1 MKACWILCVVT
12 TLSATAA
19 WAESPLKSLQFEQ
32 QKQLVLKAV
41 KEKCAPKTALS
52 DTDFAN
58 KNEVKSFGLLNS
70 KLGYKQRFNKVDV
83 DVFLA
88 GNNLTNQINYT
99 FLFYGNSIND
109 SDKDNQY
116 LDPTVFTDVN
126 PGPNKAYFF
135 TGFNVKYNF

>member
-1 MKACWILCVVT
+1 MKACWILCLVT

-58 KNEVKSFGLLNS
+58 KILASQANQEYIREATLAKERNNQ
-70 KLGYKQRFNKVDV
+70 KGYQ
-83 DVFLA
+83 A
-88 GNNLTNQINYT
+88 AI
-99 FLFYGNSIND
+99 
-109 SDKDNQY
+109 DKISC
-116 LDPTVFTDVN
+116 PET
-126 PGPNKAYFF
+126 
-135 TGFNVKYNF
+135 